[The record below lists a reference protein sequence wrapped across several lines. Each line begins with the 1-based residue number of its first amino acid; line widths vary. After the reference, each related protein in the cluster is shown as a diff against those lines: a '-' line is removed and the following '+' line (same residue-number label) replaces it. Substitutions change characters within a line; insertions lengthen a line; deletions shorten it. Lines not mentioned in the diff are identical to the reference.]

1 MGPTDSCR
9 KQFPVFDSSTATIS
23 SGLALIRRE
32 KTILNDIGDRGK
44 RRRKGERDACNFD
57 ARVMTLIDKAAW

>member
-1 MGPTDSCR
+1 M
-9 KQFPVFDSSTATIS
+9 FDSSTATIS